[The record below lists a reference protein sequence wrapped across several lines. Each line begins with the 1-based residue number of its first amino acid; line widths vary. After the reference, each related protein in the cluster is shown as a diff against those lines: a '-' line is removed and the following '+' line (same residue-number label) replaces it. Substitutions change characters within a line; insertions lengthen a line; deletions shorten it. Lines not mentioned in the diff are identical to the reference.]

1 MRGLEA
7 RIRETDRWRTHCLWT
22 ALSAIGVLLVS
33 YAPANGQDTLALDL
47 PGTMERAL
55 LMSPELLAAQ
65 AAAEASEA
73 QVRQVQSLRFLPE
86 GEFTTAFSAA
96 PGVTNPNGVSTE
108 ALYLDPAVRNDFGN
122 LNPYFQSEVSLLQPL
137 FTWGA
142 LGGGIRAA
150 GAGLEV
156 QIGMLE
162 GRRLAAAL
170 RAGELYYDLLLAMEL
185 YRLAERVGDVVSQA
199 MREIDRLLQEGDPDV
214 DDADRYQVLITQ
226 QEYARRVVEVTE
238 KRVLARSAMQRQL
251 MLPQETVVM
260 LSAEFL
266 TPLAF
271 APAPLGQYRNA
282 ALQYRPELAQAQ
294 AGLVARD
301 ALIRVARAEYYPQVA
316 AAFALNTSGAANRY
330 RQPNPYVSDGFRR
343 TGMSAGVGI
352 RQKLNFSQTRAR
364 VRRAEAQR
372 DEVRHLL
379 TAAEQLVHLE
389 VEQAWRNLE
398 VERAALAAQD
408 SALAISK
415 EWLRVEYI
423 NFDLD
428 LGDTENLVRAVQASL
443 ELEARYFEAVRR
455 YNVAVLRLLA
465 ASGLLIREMNSL
477 AE

>member
-1 MRGLEA
+1 MCGETNRCRELGLCVA
-7 RIRETDRWRTHCLWT
+7 T
-22 ALSAIGVLLVS
+22 SVFGVLLLGCASVG
-33 YAPANGQDTLALDL
+33 PANGQDTLALDL
-47 PGTMERAL
+47 TRTIERVL
-55 LMSPELLAAQ
+55 LVSPELLAAH
-65 AAAEASEA
+65 AAAEATEA
-73 QVRQVQSLRFLPE
+73 QVRQAQSVRFLPE
-86 GEFTTAFSAA
+86 GELTTAFSAV

-108 ALYLDPAVRNDFGN
+108 ALYLDPAVRNDYGN
-122 LNPYFQSEVSLLQPL
+122 LNPYLQTEVSLLQPL

-142 LGGGIRAA
+142 IGSSIRAA
-150 GAGLEV
+150 GAGLDV
-156 QIGMLE
+156 QTGMLE
-162 GRRLAAAL
+162 GKRLAAAL
-170 RAGELYYDLLLAMEL
+170 RAGELYYDLLLATEL
-185 YRLAERVGDVVSQA
+185 FRLADRVGDVVSQA
-199 MREIDRLLQEGDPDV
+199 MREIDRLLQAGDPDV
-214 DDADRYQVLITQ
+214 DDADRYQVLITE

-238 KRVLARSAMQRQL
+238 KRVLAQSAMQRQL
-251 MLPQETVVM
+251 MLPVEMVLVPG
-260 LSAEFL
+260 AEFL
-266 TPLAF
+266 TPLEYETDH
-271 APAPLGQYRNA
+271 LGEYQDA
-282 ALQYRPELAQAQ
+282 ALRYRPELAQAQ

-301 ALIRVARAEYYPQVA
+301 ALIRVARADYFPQMA
-316 AAFALNTSGAANRY
+316 AAFALNASGAANRY

-343 TGMSAGVGI
+343 TGIRAGVGI

-379 TAAEQLVHLE
+379 TAAEELVLLE

-398 VERAALAAQD
+398 VERAALASQD

-443 ELEARYFEAVRR
+443 ELETGYFEAVRR

-465 ASGLLIREMNSL
+465 ASGLLIREMDSL